1 MIAESEE
8 KDGDRSVD
16 EFNNFELSLIGIE
29 DKDGSQSIGM
39 GSLNLDSGLLPL
51 VKSSKGF
58 QTGLTSSAEMI
69 LAASS

>member
-29 DKDGSQSIGM
+29 DKDGSQRIGM
-39 GSLNLDSGLLPL
+39 DSLNLDSGLLSL
-51 VKSSKGF
+51 VESSKGF

-69 LAASS
+69 LATSR